1 MERGRG
7 VGADPG
13 PPRAPHEAHRAPLPW
28 GTAAG
33 RERLT
38 DWAQNQRGQPQRHHD
53 RADRKPGPGVG
64 SREPGA
70 GSREQSQ
77 SLSSTPSSST
87 ST

>member
-1 MERGRG
+1 M
-7 VGADPG
+7 
-13 PPRAPHEAHRAPLPW
+13 
-28 GTAAG
+28 TAAG

-53 RADRKPGPGVG
+53 RADRADRKPEAGSRKPGP
-64 SREPGA
+64 EA

>member
-38 DWAQNQRGQPQRHHD
+38 DWVQNQRGQPQRHHD
-53 RADRKPGPGVG
+53 RADRKPGVG

-70 GSREQSQ
+70 GSQEQSQ